1 MSVRICELHHII
13 SLEQFYDELT
23 RQLHLPAH
31 FGRNLD
37 ALYDSLSADV
47 SGPFEIIW
55 RDTEQSRQQLG
66 ADLYATLLEILQSVA
81 EERGDVTL
89 DIHH

>member
-1 MSVRICELHHII
+1 MPVTVCQLQHIT
-13 SLEQFYDELT
+13 SLEQFYDEIT
-23 RQLHLPAH
+23 YQLHLPAH

-37 ALYDSLSADV
+37 ALYDTLSSDV
-47 SGPFEIIW
+47 RGPYEIVW
-55 RDTEQSRQQLG
+55 RNTEQSRHMLG

>member
-1 MSVRICELHHII
+1 MSVTTCQLQHIT
-13 SLEQFYDELT
+13 SLEQFYDEIQ

-37 ALYDSLSADV
+37 ALYDCLSADV
-47 SGPFEIIW
+47 TGPFEVIW
-55 RDTEQSRQQLG
+55 RDTEESRQQLG
-66 ADLYATLLEILQSVA
+66 PDLYATLLEILQSVA
-81 EERGDVTL
+81 VERGDVTL

>member
-1 MSVRICELHHII
+1 MPVSICQLQHIT
-13 SLEQFYDELT
+13 SLEQFYDEIT

-47 SGPFEIIW
+47 RGPYEIVW
-55 RDTEQSRQQLG
+55 RDTEQSRHMLG
-66 ADLYATLLEILQSVA
+66 VDLYATLLEILQSVA

>member
-1 MSVRICELHHII
+1 MPVSICQLQHIT
-13 SLEQFYDELT
+13 SLEQFYDEIT

-47 SGPFEIIW
+47 RGPYEIVW
-55 RDTEQSRQQLG
+55 RDTEQSRHMLG

>member
-1 MSVRICELHHII
+1 MSVSICELHHIT

-23 RQLHLPAH
+23 RQLQLPAH

-66 ADLYATLLEILQSVA
+66 TDLYATLLEILQSVA